1 MNNPV
6 GWFEIYVQ
14 DMARAQAFY
23 EAVFSVKLNPLD
35 MPDIDMMTFPMEQ
48 DGAGSSGALVKLE
61 EVSSGGNNVLVY
73 FSCADC
79 ANEQQKAVENG
90 GSVIKDKYSIG
101 EYGFIS
107 LVTDTEGNTIGLH
120 SNA

>member
-90 GSVIKDKYSIG
+90 GSVLKDKYSIG

>member
-6 GWFEIYVQ
+6 SWFEIYVQ

-23 EAVFSVKLNPLD
+23 EAVLSVKLNPLD

-61 EVSSGGNNVLVY
+61 EVSSGGYNVLVY

-90 GSVIKDKYSIG
+90 GSVIKEKYSIG